1 MTPFPRPGMDDDAIA
16 RREVTD
22 ALAELDR
29 LADRPLAEH
38 VAVFERVHTALG
50 EALAASRSSSAPV
63 NRPPAAEA
71 PGRP

>member
-1 MTPFPRPGMDDDAIA
+1 MDDDALA

-50 EALAASRSSSAPV
+50 AALAASRSSSAPV
-63 NRPPAAEA
+63 NRPRAAEA

>member
-1 MTPFPRPGMDDDAIA
+1 MTPFPRSGMDDDAIVH
-16 RREVTD
+16 REVAD

-29 LADRPLAEH
+29 LADQPLAEH

-50 EALAASRSSSAPV
+50 AALAAAAPV
-63 NRPPAAEA
+63 NRPRAAEA

>member
-1 MTPFPRPGMDDDAIA
+1 MTPFPRSGMDDDVIA
-16 RREVTD
+16 HREVAD

-38 VAVFERVHTALG
+38 VAVFERVHAALG
-50 EALAASRSSSAPV
+50 SALADGERAS
-63 NRPPAAEA
+63 EA